1 MQLTNN
7 YNFLDTNVL
16 IFINKIISNYPG
28 FSEERF
34 RLWIESSEIESK
46 NNPSAFVNHCFL
58 KELKKGTFTAP
69 QLSEV
74 IYVPETVSMFLYMR
88 ELGIKVTPESTGDID
103 IVCAYL
109 IRNHIL
115 TNSEL
120 VDLNREIIRHLDS
133 NKETTTSD
141 EFVSL
146 MKKSKI
152 LCKKVDWIA
161 VEKEI
166 QRTRD
171 EWDQLLQ
178 SMVAV
183 GPKHELAYNNTELI
197 ERAKAAGLAS

>member
-58 KELKKGTFTAP
+58 KELKKGTFTTP
-69 QLSEV
+69 QLSEI
-74 IYVPETVSMFLYMR
+74 IYVPETITMFIRMR

-103 IVCAYL
+103 IACTY
-109 IRNHIL
+109 IL
-115 TNSEL
+115 KHNVLTPEEL
-120 VDLNREIIRHLDS
+120 ANLNRDIINHLET
-133 NKETTTSD
+133 NKDIKTTNA
-141 EFVSL
+141 FVDL
-146 MKKSKI
+146 MKKSKA
-152 LCKKVDWIA
+152 LYGKVDWEA
-161 VEKEI
+161 VDKEI
-166 QRTRD
+166 KRASD
-171 EWDQLLQ
+171 ECDQLLK
-178 SMVAV
+178 SVAAV